1 MNETPDTIR
10 IAVIV
15 DRGPCGCLPLLLP
28 FSVAGYPLV
37 EVEFFQATGSPAA
50 APPRRRGPRAV
61 PEALELGLVQEER
74 PTALKPLSELHPEAF
89 DLILDW
95 QNWLSRVL
103 GIPPEYQENLITG
116 PGTPY
121 LGEILCQFQ
130 ELRQKMELSGGIL
143 LNVTDAIVTIN
154 EDHVII
160 GYNHGA
166 EKMLGYPRTEALGQD
181 LSIIIPPPHK
191 AVHKEYVRRYLATRV
206 PRVIG
211 KHLELTAQ
219 RKDGS
224 EFPMDISF
232 SVAEIRGNFY
242 FTGIIRDMTENKR
255 MEERLLQS
263 ERLAAVGNTVSH
275 IAHEIK
281 NPLAIIGGFARQ
293 LAKAE
298 TLDDKGRQKLNIIV
312 EEVSRLEALLAQMR
326 DFVKRRPP
334 RKALNDLEQ
343 LLDEVLDLFDDTFR
357 EQHIVVRRLKE
368 AQLPPLEFDRQ
379 QLHQV
384 LVNLFKN
391 ALEAMPRGGELT
403 VATGLAEGHAEVRIS
418 DTGVGM
424 APEVLNKIFTP
435 YYTTK
440 EKGTGLGLAICRNI
454 VEEHGGCLFADSV
467 PGRGSTFTIR
477 IPLTEPSTS

>member
-1 MNETPDTIR
+1 MTEPPATIR

-15 DRGPCGCLPLLLP
+15 DRGPCGCLPLMLP

-37 EVEFFQATGSPAA
+37 EVEFFQAPHRGETPPAR
-50 APPRRRGPRAV
+50 PGPRAF
-61 PEALELGLVQEER
+61 PEAVELGLIQET
-74 PTALKPLSELHPEAF
+74 PLSALKPLSELKPEDF

-95 QNWLSRVL
+95 QDWLERAL
-103 GIPPEYQENLITG
+103 GLPPERQGNLVTG
-116 PGTPY
+116 PGTAY
-121 LGEILCQFQ
+121 LGEIICQFQ
-130 ELRQKMELSGGIL
+130 ELRQKMELSGAIL

-154 EDHVII
+154 EEHLII
-160 GYNHGA
+160 GYNYGA
-166 EKMLGYPRTEALGQD
+166 ERMFGYRREEALGQD

-191 AVHKEYVRRYLATRV
+191 ERHKEYVRRYLATRV
-206 PRVIG
+206 PKVIG

-219 RKDGS
+219 RRDGS

-298 TLDDKGRQKLNIIV
+298 ALDDKGRQKLNIIV
-312 EEVSRLEALLAQMR
+312 EEVARLEGMLAQMR
-326 DFVKRRPP
+326 DFVKRPP
-334 RKALNDLEQ
+334 ARKSLNDLEQ
-343 LLDEVLDLFDDTFR
+343 LLDEVLDLFQDTFQEHR
-357 EQHIVVRRLKE
+357 IVVQRQQE
-368 AQLPPLEFDRQ
+368 VQLPPLEFDRQ

-391 ALEAMPRGGELT
+391 ALEAMPRGGELR
-403 VATGLAEGHAEVRIS
+403 VVTGVSEGQAEIRIT
-418 DTGVGM
+418 DTGEGM
-424 APEVLNKIFTP
+424 PPEVLSRIFTP
-435 YYTTK
+435 YFTTK

-454 VEEHGGCLFADSV
+454 VEEHGGCLIADSA

-477 IPLTEPSTS
+477 IPLPDQPGS